1 MFDNCLVHRVEHG
14 LVDVGDLAIFVVASL
29 QSCSYDMTD
38 DFTIITRQSIRT
50 GTIEDGSLK
59 GARDQ
64 QGAQTLLPRVTR
76 THGRQ
81 RRPFAP
87 SVPCVAVG
95 NAFVKRQ
102 SGNARDALPATHVTP
117 RRQRTR
123 RLPATRSKEAVSG
136 APRAF

>member
-38 DFTIITRQSIRT
+38 DFIIITRQSIRT

-64 QGAQTLLPRVTR
+64 QGAQTLLLF
-76 THGRQ
+76 
-81 RRPFAP
+81 FASP
-87 SVPCVAVG
+87 GHTGA
-95 NAFVKRQ
+95 
-102 SGNARDALPATHVTP
+102 SGARLLPAYRALPW
-117 RRQRTR
+117 
-123 RLPATRSKEAVSG
+123 ATRL
-136 APRAF
+136 